1 MKEKRY
7 VTAQD
12 VINICNGQLALG
24 DANTVLE
31 NFSNDTRT
39 INIGDIYIGIKGE
52 NFDGNTL
59 YEEALQKG
67 AKACI
72 LQSIDIKE
80 EVKQKYTDRTII
92 IVENTM
98 DTLEALYC
106 IAKYK
111 RSLYNIPV
119 VAVTGSV
126 GKTSTKDI
134 IASVMA
140 KKYNVLKTEGNF
152 NNQLGLPLTILKL
165 KDHNAMVV
173 EMGMNQLGEISKL
186 TNIAK
191 PTIAVITNVGTAHIG
206 NLGSRENILRAKL
219 EILEGLQNGG
229 KVVINND
236 NDLLHKWYEEQK
248 NKENIITFGIE
259 NKSDVMAKNAI
270 LSEDGSVYDT
280 VVDGKNYKVEIGV
293 GGNHFVLN
301 SLCAIAIGNLLEIS
315 TEDILDGILHFE
327 LTKRRMQIEK
337 LQNNVVV
344 INDCYNANYDSMK
357 AAIEYLGKIA
367 NYKKIAVLGDMLEL
381 GEFSER
387 LHRQVGEV
395 VAKEKLDCLICVGEE
410 SKYIIDEAIKNG
422 MERQKV
428 IYLNN
433 NDEAILKLK
442 EIMKE
447 GNVSILIKASNGMNF
462 QKIYNG
468 IMN

>member
-1 MKEKRY
+1 MVEKKY

-12 VINICNGQLALG
+12 VINICNGKIVLG
-24 DANTVLE
+24 REDTVLE

-39 INIGDIYIGIKGE
+39 INVGDIYIGIKGE

-80 EVKQKYTDRTII
+80 EVKQKYADRTII

-98 DTLEALYC
+98 DAVQK
-106 IAKYK
+106 IAAYK

-280 VVDGKNYKVEIGV
+280 AVDGKDYKVKIGV

-315 TEDILDGILHFE
+315 MENILEGILHFE

-337 LQNNVVV
+337 LQKNVVV

-357 AAIEYLGKIA
+357 AAIEYLGKIE
-367 NYKKIAVLGDMLEL
+367 NHKKIAVLGDMLEL
-381 GEFSER
+381 GEFSEK
-387 LHRQVGEV
+387 LHRQVGEA
-395 VAKEKLDCLICVGEE
+395 VAKEKLDYLICVGEE

-422 MERQKV
+422 MEKQKV

-442 EIMKE
+442 DIMKE

>member
-1 MKEKRY
+1 MEEKKY

-72 LQSIDIKE
+72 LQNVAIKE
-80 EVKQKYTDRTII
+80 EVKQKYADRTII

-98 DTLEALYC
+98 DAE
-106 IAKYK
+106 YK

-140 KKYNVLKTEGNF
+140 EKYNVLKTEGNF

-357 AAIEYLGKIA
+357 AAIEYLEKIA

>member
-1 MKEKRY
+1 MEEKKY

-72 LQSIDIKE
+72 LQNVAIKE
-80 EVKQKYTDRTII
+80 EVKQKYADRTII

-98 DTLEALYC
+98 DAIQK
-106 IAKYK
+106 IATYK

-280 VVDGKNYKVEIGV
+280 VIGGKNYKVEIGV

-357 AAIEYLGKIA
+357 AAIEYLGKIE
-367 NYKKIAVLGDMLEL
+367 NHKKIVVLGDMLEL

>member
-1 MKEKRY
+1 MEEKRY

-12 VINICNGQLALG
+12 VINICNGKIVLG
-24 DANTVLE
+24 KEDTVLE
-31 NFSNDTRT
+31 NFNNDTRT
-39 INIGDIYIGIKGE
+39 INVGDIYIGIKGE

-72 LQSIDIKE
+72 LQSIDIE
-80 EVKQKYTDRTII
+80 EEIKQKYADRTII

-98 DTLEALYC
+98 DAIQK
-106 IAKYK
+106 IAAYK

-270 LSEDGSVYDT
+270 LREDGSVYDT
-280 VVDGKNYKVEIGV
+280 VIGEKNYKVEIGV

-337 LQNNVVV
+337 LQDNVVV
-344 INDCYNANYDSMK
+344 INDCYNANYDSMR
-357 AAIEYLGKIA
+357 AAIEYLGKIE
-367 NYKKIAVLGDMLEL
+367 NLKKIAVLGDMLEL
-381 GEFSER
+381 GEFSEK
-387 LHRQVGEV
+387 LHRQVGGV
-395 VAKEKLDCLICVGEE
+395 VAKEKLDFLICVGEE

-422 MERQKV
+422 MQKQKV
-428 IYLNN
+428 IHLNN
-433 NDEAILKLK
+433 NDEAVLKLK

-462 QKIYNG
+462 QKIYSE

>member
-1 MKEKRY
+1 MKIKEILKITNGKLICGDEDLDIQNFEK
-7 VTAQD
+7 
-12 VINICNGQLALG
+12 
-24 DANTVLE
+24 
-31 NFSNDTRT
+31 DTR
-39 INIGDIYIGIKGE
+39 IIQKGDMYVAIKGE
-52 NFDGNTL
+52 KFDGNDF
-59 YEEALQKG
+59 YKDAINKG
-67 AKACI
+67 AVACLMSKEPDEKI
-72 LQSIDIKE
+72 GSI
-80 EVKQKYTDRTII
+80 VL
-92 IVENTM
+92 VENTVK
-98 DTLEALYC
+98 AIQQ
-106 IAKYK
+106 IAAYK
-111 RSLYNIPV
+111 RSQVDIPV

-134 IASVMA
+134 VAAVMSQ
-140 KKYNVLKTEGNF
+140 KYKVLKTEGNF

-315 TEDILDGILHFE
+315 MENILDGILHFE

-337 LQNNVVV
+337 LQNNVVI

-357 AAIEYLGKIA
+357 AAIEYLGKID
-367 NYKKIAVLGDMLEL
+367 NHKKIAVLGDMLEL
-381 GEFSER
+381 GEFSEK

-395 VAKEKLDCLICVGEE
+395 VAKEKIDCLICVGEE
-410 SKYIIDEAIKNG
+410 AKNIIDEAVKEG
-422 MERQKV
+422 MEKRKT

-442 EIMKE
+442 DIMKE

>member
-1 MKEKRY
+1 MVEKKY

-12 VINICNGQLALG
+12 VINICNGKIVLG
-24 DANTVLE
+24 REDTVLE

-39 INIGDIYIGIKGE
+39 INVGDIYIGIKGE

-80 EVKQKYTDRTII
+80 EVKQKYADRTII

-98 DTLEALYC
+98 DAVQK
-106 IAKYK
+106 IAAYK

-280 VVDGKNYKVEIGV
+280 AVDGKDYKVKIGV

-315 TEDILDGILHFE
+315 MENILEGILHFE

-337 LQNNVVV
+337 LQKNVVV

-357 AAIEYLGKIA
+357 AAIEYLGKIE
-367 NYKKIAVLGDMLEL
+367 NHKKIAVLGDMLEL
-381 GEFSER
+381 GEFSEK
-387 LHRQVGEV
+387 LHRQVGEA
-395 VAKEKLDCLICVGEE
+395 VAKEKLDYLICVGEE

-422 MERQKV
+422 MEKQKV

-433 NDEAILKLK
+433 NDETILKLK
-442 EIMKE
+442 DIMKE

>member
-1 MKEKRY
+1 MKDLYLDKIIQ
-7 VTAQD
+7 VTKGTMIGEEQ
-12 VINICNGQLALG
+12 NLICN
-24 DANTVLE
+24 E
-31 NFSNDTRT
+31 FSIDTRSLKD
-39 INIGDIYIGIKGE
+39 GDVYIGIKGE
-52 NFDGNTL
+52 NFDGNSL
-59 YEEALQKG
+59 YKEAFEKG
-67 AKACI
+67 AKLCI
-72 LQSIDIKE
+72 LNQEMKE
-80 EVKQKYTDRTII
+80 KIEKEDQEKDKTILF
-92 IVENTM
+92 VEDTM
-98 DTLEALYC
+98 QALGK
-106 IAKYK
+106 IAEYK
-111 RSLYNIPV
+111 RSLYSIPV
-119 VAVTGSV
+119 VAITGSV

>member
-1 MKEKRY
+1 MKEKIY

-12 VINICNGQLALG
+12 VINICNGKIVLG
-24 DANTVLE
+24 REDTVLE

-39 INIGDIYIGIKGE
+39 INVGDIYLGIKGE

-98 DTLEALYC
+98 DAVQK
-106 IAKYK
+106 IAEYK

-315 TEDILDGILHFE
+315 MENILDGILHFE

-337 LQNNVVV
+337 LQNNVVI

-357 AAIEYLGKIA
+357 AAIEYLGKID
-367 NYKKIAVLGDMLEL
+367 NHKKIAVLGDMLEL
-381 GEFSER
+381 GEFSEK

-395 VAKEKLDCLICVGEE
+395 VAKERIDCLICVGEE
-410 SKYIIDEAIKNG
+410 AKNIIDEAVKEG
-422 MERQKV
+422 MEKRKT

-442 EIMKE
+442 DIMKE

>member
-1 MKEKRY
+1 
-7 VTAQD
+7 
-12 VINICNGQLALG
+12 
-24 DANTVLE
+24 
-31 NFSNDTRT
+31 
-39 INIGDIYIGIKGE
+39 
-52 NFDGNTL
+52 
-59 YEEALQKG
+59 
-67 AKACI
+67 
-72 LQSIDIKE
+72 
-80 EVKQKYTDRTII
+80 
-92 IVENTM
+92 
-98 DTLEALYC
+98 
-106 IAKYK
+106 
-111 RSLYNIPV
+111 
-119 VAVTGSV
+119 
-126 GKTSTKDI
+126 
-134 IASVMA
+134 
-140 KKYNVLKTEGNF
+140 
-152 NNQLGLPLTILKL
+152 
-165 KDHNAMVV
+165 MVV

-280 VVDGKNYKVEIGV
+280 GVDGKNYKVEIGV

-395 VAKEKLDCLICVGEE
+395 VAKDMLDCLICVGEE
-410 SKYIIDEAIKNG
+410 
-422 MERQKV
+422 
-428 IYLNN
+428 
-433 NDEAILKLK
+433 
-442 EIMKE
+442 
-447 GNVSILIKASNGMNF
+447 
-462 QKIYNG
+462 
-468 IMN
+468 

>member
-1 MKEKRY
+1 MDYPDKIIIQ
-7 VTAQD
+7 VQNSITALQ
-12 VINICNGQLALG
+12 QLA
-24 DANTVLE
+24 N
-31 NFSNDTRT
+31 
-39 INIGDIYIGIKGE
+39 
-52 NFDGNTL
+52 
-59 YEEALQKG
+59 
-67 AKACI
+67 
-72 LQSIDIKE
+72 
-80 EVKQKYTDRTII
+80 
-92 IVENTM
+92 
-98 DTLEALYC
+98 
-106 IAKYK
+106 YK
-111 RSLYNIPV
+111 RKLYDIPV
-119 VAVTGSV
+119 IAITGSV

-280 VVDGKNYKVEIGV
+280 AVDGKDYKVKIGV

-315 TEDILDGILHFE
+315 MENILDGILHFE

-337 LQNNVVV
+337 LQKNVVV

-357 AAIEYLGKIA
+357 AAIEYLGKIE
-367 NYKKIAVLGDMLEL
+367 NHKKIAVLGDMLEL
-381 GEFSER
+381 GEFSEK
-387 LHRQVGEV
+387 LHRQVGEA
-395 VAKEKLDCLICVGEE
+395 VAKEKLDYLICVGEE

-422 MERQKV
+422 MEKQKV

-433 NDEAILKLK
+433 NDETILKLK
-442 EIMKE
+442 DIMKE